1 MALVAT
7 HRQIVYRLLPQR
19 RSTWRL
25 LERTLEDRRQLWNA
39 ALEERIDCYRKT
51 GRSLTFFDQCKA
63 LTQCR
68 RDDPEVAAC
77 PVAIQRGTLRRLDEA
92 YKHFFRRVRNGQ
104 TPGFPRF
111 KGRSR
116 FDSISVV
123 SGVKARDGRL
133 RVPGFGPLAIRR
145 KGGNPYPGGKPVSA
159 VLKRVGGRW
168 HAIVCLS
175 VEVEEPADNGRA
187 VGLDRNGGQVAD
199 SDGGIFQMPDT
210 ARLEARSRRLQ
221 RKLSRQ
227 RKASR
232 RRERTKRHLARV
244 RRRIANR
251 RKNWHHQ
258 VSRRLAAKAGTV
270 AVEGLN
276 VKAMTRSAKG
286 TAAATGTMVAQKGW
300 RQGVLAIRAMGRG
313 SYARTRVDRS
323 GFPVGYLMAEK
334 CVRGFRTG
342 DIVRATVPS
351 GKKRGVHVGRVAVRR
366 TGSFNFQT
374 ALGTVQGISHR
385 HCRVV
390 QRGDGYGYHV
400 DTSRMKETATMHGT
414 REPAILPALKDG
426 VSCGMIG

>member
-7 HRQIVYRLLPQR
+7 HRQIVYRLPPQR

-25 LERTLEDRRQLWNA
+25 LERTLEDQRQLWNA
-39 ALEERIDCYRKT
+39 ALEERIVCSRKT
-51 GRSLTFFDQCKA
+51 GRSLTFFDQCKS

-92 YKHFFRRVRNGQ
+92 YKHFFRRVRDGQ

-133 RVPGFGPLAIRR
+133 HVPGFGPLAIRR
-145 KGGNPYPGGKPVSA
+145 KGGNPCPGGKPVSA

-187 VGLDRNGGQVAD
+187 VDLDRNGGQVAD
-199 SDGGIFQMPDT
+199 SDGGIFQMPDM

-244 RRRIANR
+244 RRRTANR
-251 RKNWHHQ
+251 RKNWHHH

-286 TAAATGTMVAQKGW
+286 TADVPGTRVAQKSGMNRAVRDTGW
-300 RQGVLAIRAMGRG
+300 TALKRMLDCKAANLILVPAKDTSQTCHECGAKDERSRDR
-313 SYARTRVDRS
+313 RTRAKFR
-323 GFPVGYLMAEK
+323 
-334 CVRGFRTG
+334 CVACGHRAHA
-342 DIVRATVPS
+342 DINAAKNILAP
-351 GKKRGVHVGRVAVRR
+351 
-366 TGSFNFQT
+366 
-374 ALGTVQGISHR
+374 ALGGRAGRDEASGIGAPAR
-385 HCRVV
+385 REAIALA
-390 QRGDGYGYHV
+390 
-400 DTSRMKETATMHGT
+400 TSTD
-414 REPAILPALKDG
+414 P
-426 VSCGMIG
+426 